1 MLRYF
6 LLAGLLLI
14 FASACTPTGAEQSAE
29 QNVASEAANE
39 DEQTEEE
46 HDEHADEET
55 EHSEEEHDEHSND
68 EHDDEHD
75 DHEGEEEFRD
85 HGAHEHGAA
94 ELMIAWSGN
103 ELAIDLQTPAYNVLG
118 FEYAPTSDEEQ
129 ALLEDSVAIL
139 ETGEILQFNADANCT
154 LLSASVETEM
164 AEEKHEEHEDGHDE
178 HEDEEEHSEHEDE
191 EAHEEDE
198 EEVHSDIAVS
208 YNIQCEQPDELESLD
223 LHGLFVQFPN
233 FEDLRAQ
240 WISDAEQ
247 SAKTLTAEDSVL
259 TLK

>member
-6 LLAGLLLI
+6 LLVSLLLI
-14 FASACTPTGAEQSAE
+14 FASACTPTAAEPLAQ
-29 QNVASEAANE
+29 QNIESEAAHE
-39 DEQTEEE
+39 DE
-46 HDEHADEET
+46 HDDHADEET
-55 EHSEEEHDEHSND
+55 EHSEDEHDEHSSD
-68 EHDDEHD
+68 EDGDEHD

-118 FEYAPTSDEEQ
+118 FEHAPTSDEEQ
-129 ALLEDSVAIL
+129 AMLDDSVAVL
-139 ETGEILQFNADANCT
+139 ETGEILQFNAEANCT
-154 LLSASVETEM
+154 LISASVETEL
-164 AEEKHEEHEDGHDE
+164 AEEKHEEHEDEDGHDE
-178 HEDEEEHSEHEDE
+178 HEDEAEHSEHEDE
-191 EAHEEDE
+191 EAHEEHE

-208 YNIQCEQPDELESLD
+208 YNIQCEQPDKLELLD
-223 LHGLFVQFPN
+223 LSGLFIQFPN

-240 WISDAEQ
+240 WISDVEQ
-247 SAKTLTAEDSVL
+247 SAKALTADDSIL